1 MIAFLNALFPYWR
14 LALRYG
20 VVFALTG
27 VLLTAVKYLVNEL
40 TNAEANE
47 GLVAILAGAITAIGQ
62 TLIQAGK
69 DLFSTND
76 QDDSNGVTEP
86 SKP

>member
-1 MIAFLNALFPYWR
+1 MTTLLEFWR
-14 LALRYG
+14 VTLRYS
-20 VVFALTG
+20 VVFGLT
-27 VLLTAVKYLVNEL
+27 VAILLVVKYLVGEL

-76 QDDSNGVTEP
+76 QDNGNRNPPAE
-86 SKP
+86 K